1 MKTKKMLK
9 RLNKVE
15 GLLSDVIDGLLTSQD
30 SLGRLLGA
38 AKANVAEVVSQLEN
52 GEGSREALQDGILT
66 GPQQAFR
73 PF

>member
-9 RLNKVE
+9 RLNKVD

-30 SLGRLLGA
+30 SLERLLGA

-52 GEGSREALQDGILT
+52 G
-66 GPQQAFR
+66 
-73 PF
+73 